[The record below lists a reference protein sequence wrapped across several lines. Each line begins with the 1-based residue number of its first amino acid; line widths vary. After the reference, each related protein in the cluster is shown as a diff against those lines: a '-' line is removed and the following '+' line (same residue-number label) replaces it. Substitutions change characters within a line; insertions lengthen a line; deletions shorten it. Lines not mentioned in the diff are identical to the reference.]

1 MKTSIVPYRFFIL
14 LFAALFGVIGGV
26 SAQDYDPSFCGG
38 ASFESV
44 QTNVSGNLNGQNLQG
59 QCIFIA
65 STTGNVNLTADG
77 AYILVNGASTS
88 GWNPLFPTKV
98 DDGYY
103 LYFPTNI
110 WTSIDVVS
118 GTPIFSTNPKITVS
132 TSSLSNFT
140 YCNDSGP
147 SVAQSFTVSGTNL
160 TDNISITPPAGYE
173 ISLTS
178 GGPYQT
184 SSLTLTESEGAV
196 PATTVYVR
204 LKSDLET
211 GEKTGNIEITSTD
224 ADNKTVALT
233 GEVAG
238 AVITVSNATLSGFS
252 YCDGH
257 GPSNWQ
263 SYTVSGVCLS
273 ENITI

>member
-1 MKTSIVPYRFFIL
+1 CGPAGPEIV
-14 LFAALFGVIGGV
+14 G
-26 SAQDYDPSFCGG
+26 S
-38 ASFESV
+38 
-44 QTNVSGNLNGQNLQG
+44 
-59 QCIFIA
+59 
-65 STTGNVNLTADG
+65 
-77 AYILVNGASTS
+77 
-88 GWNPLFPTKV
+88 PT
-98 DDGYY
+98 
-103 LYFPTNI
+103 
-110 WTSIDVVS
+110 
-118 GTPIFSTNPKITVS
+118 
-132 TSSLSNFT
+132 SLSNFT

-196 PATTVYVR
+196 PATPIYVR
-204 LKSDLET
+204 LQQGLST
-211 GEKTGNIEITSTD
+211 GDKTGNIEITSTD

-257 GPSNWQ
+257 GP
-263 SYTVSGVCLS
+263 
-273 ENITI
+273 